1 MLLVQMLD
9 QIQHNLFSQNEKN
22 NILLCTSSSVN
33 NIQIKLNENEHICN
47 MVGDGVL
54 SAAFT
59 QYIE

>member
-1 MLLVQMLD
+1 MLD